1 MSNNAETMRDF
12 LVSLK
17 FDVDEVGQR
26 KFIAVI
32 TEVTANVLK
41 MRAEIEDA
49 TSAVAN
55 FIAQIANGL
64 DKLYGQLQ
72 KTGPTI
78 EKIKPINESVSQAE
92 GNGSVESFLP
102 KIDIPCHDTNGG
114 HINTSSLI
122 TSISEQRLK
131 AMMGCT
137 NQNTNTLDSDD
148 IFNAIGGLVKWLN
161 KGEASANGLLK
172 TLNEL
177 WKLTGK
183 KITLGILFDPNSRLN
198 ALQEEAKKNHE
209 TVGETIQRRRKERE
223 ADKKPLLTFDQLN
236 SWMSTHGLYMDSD
249 LTPFFSKDNYEK
261 YQKQLDGSK
270 PVIDE
275 GHSQKV
281 TDIPNY
287 QKQLDGGKP
296 IIDKDHS
303 RKIAD
308 IPRKVSSQSSKE
320 KKKRKN
326 KLFNKDHH
334 KAGIIKQPDV
344 HHGLKATVNQ
354 SMDIFNTELTAA
366 RLKKLISSRGARN
379 NNPLNMNFVHQRGAV
394 REDSPGHRF
403 AKFPDAY
410 SGLKA
415 TAHQLRRYF
424 SGKTTG
430 KKLQTIA
437 SIIPTWAP
445 SKDGNQTKAY
455 IASVSKMMGVS
466 KDAFLDLTDP
476 NVMQRL
482 IDKMMVV
489 EIGGNPYSPEF
500 IRAAILGV
508 PPPAN
513 KPLGL
518 TKHLNNI
525 ANYWKNISIDP
536 HMLSGAMTNINSMIN
551 HQGVTHNFMLS
562 SLIPAGNN
570 NMNGI
575 GEVNYHIEINGVESP
590 REAARL
596 TGETVERTHSMLL
609 RNMQTQVR

>member
-1 MSNNAETMRDF
+1 MSNDAETMRDF

-32 TEVTANVLK
+32 TEVTANVFK
-41 MRAEIEDA
+41 MRAEIEGA
-49 TSAVAN
+49 TSAVVN
-55 FIAQIANGL
+55 FITQITDGL
-64 DKLYGQLQ
+64 DKFYGKLQ
-72 KTGPTI
+72 ETGPTI
-78 EKIKPINESVSQAE
+78 EKIKSIDERISQME
-92 GNGSVESFLP
+92 GKGSVASVLP
-102 KIDIPCHDTNGG
+102 KIGIPRHDANGD
-114 HINTSSLI
+114 HVNTASLLA
-122 TSISEQRLK
+122 SMSEPRLK
-131 AMMGCT
+131 TPVGRA

-148 IFNAIGGLVKWLN
+148 IFNAIEELVKWLN
-161 KGEASANGLLK
+161 KGEVAANDLLK

-177 WKLTGK
+177 WKFTGR
-183 KITLGILFDPNSRLN
+183 KITLGTLFDLNSRLN

-209 TVGETIQRRRKERE
+209 TVGETIQRRRKEHE
-223 ADKKPLLTFDQLN
+223 VNKKPLLTFDQLN
-236 SWMSTHGLYMDSD
+236 SWMSTHGLYMASDS
-249 LTPFFSKDNYEK
+249 TPFFSKDNYEK

-270 PVIDE
+270 SVIDK
-275 GHSQKV
+275 GHSQ
-281 TDIPNY
+281 
-287 QKQLDGGKP
+287 
-296 IIDKDHS
+296 
-303 RKIAD
+303 KIAD
-308 IPRKVSSQSSKE
+308 IPRKVSNQSSKE
-320 KKKRKN
+320 KKQRKN
-326 KLFNKDHH
+326 KLLNKDHH
-334 KAGIIKQPDV
+334 KAGIIKQPEV

-379 NNPLNMNFVHQRGAV
+379 NNPLNMNFVNQRGAV

-500 IRAAILGV
+500 IRAAILGE
-508 PPPAN
+508 PPPVK

-518 TKHLNNI
+518 TEHLNNI
-525 ANYWKNISIDP
+525 ANSWKNISIVP
-536 HMLSGAMTNINSMIN
+536 HMLSGAMTNINNMIN
-551 HQGVTHNFMLS
+551 HQGVTHNFLLRS
-562 SLIPAGNN
+562 PVPAGNN
-570 NMNGI
+570 NMQGI

-596 TGETVERTHSMLL
+596 TGETIERTHSMLL
-609 RNMQTQVR
+609 RNMQTQVK